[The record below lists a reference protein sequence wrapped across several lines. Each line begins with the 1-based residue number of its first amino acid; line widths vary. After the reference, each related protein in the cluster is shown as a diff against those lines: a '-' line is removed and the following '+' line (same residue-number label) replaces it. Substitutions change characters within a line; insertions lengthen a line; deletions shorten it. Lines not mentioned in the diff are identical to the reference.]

1 MSGLYFRVGVFVNM
15 SESVYVPAFVLECDM
30 NMSTRRQK
38 RNGEE
43 VDDRLRML

>member
-1 MSGLYFRVGVFVNM
+1 MSGLYYRVGVFVNM
-15 SESVYVPAFVLECDM
+15 SVYVPAFVLECDM